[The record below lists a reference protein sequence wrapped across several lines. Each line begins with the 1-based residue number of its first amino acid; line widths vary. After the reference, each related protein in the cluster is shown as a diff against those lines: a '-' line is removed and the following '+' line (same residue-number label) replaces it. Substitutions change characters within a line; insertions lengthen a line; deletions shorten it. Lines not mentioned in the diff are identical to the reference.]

1 MRAAT
6 GRLDNLYTA
15 FDDRIDITRVVGAA
29 DGGQKRQ
36 VYRERFVGQVA
47 AFGDFV
53 GQIGCAALGQTGDGA
68 RAVTFDRNIYCSG
81 AMTACHQFALGL
93 IETQVSP
100 EVANLSAKT
109 LLINQR
115 QINQSPFQ
123 ELNVAIAT
131 DDPLIEKAQYK
142 LKNHLQKEV
151 DFTLLARE
159 LGVSQRT
166 LIRRFKQVV
175 GDTPLSYL
183 QNLRIEHAKNLLENS
198 PLTVGDIV
206 LEVGYTD
213 VSAFNR
219 LFRQRVGLPPS
230 VYRQQFSTM
239 A

>member
-1 MRAAT
+1 
-6 GRLDNLYTA
+6 
-15 FDDRIDITRVVGAA
+15 
-29 DGGQKRQ
+29 
-36 VYRERFVGQVA
+36 
-47 AFGDFV
+47 
-53 GQIGCAALGQTGDGA
+53 
-68 RAVTFDRNIYCSG
+68 
-81 AMTACHQFALGL
+81 MTACHQFALGL